1 MQWKA
6 PSTSSPGA
14 VYGKR
19 PRVSPGRRT
28 HQKQQPQQQHYIESS
43 SSSGN
48 SVLENGSG
56 GGALLQHHQQQQQQ
70 KPLPQDYLPD
80 QIYWNNGL
88 GGGNNTADIT
98 TTTTTTTTPAAS
110 ESAAH
115 FEQDWA
121 SVGLDFAV
129 GRDVDTDIDIDLLL
143 ADDTGR
149 QFDVFQQPSLSPEEE
164 ASLILDLQHSDFN
177 LFENTPVPSL
187 NAQPPV
193 TMENN
198 QGMHAPVSLRHLDII
213 YSHTHSHRRQPV

>member
-1 MQWKA
+1 MKNNSIKYQSSII
-6 PSTSSPGA
+6 STQTGVA
-14 VYGKR
+14 IAA
-19 PRVSPGRRT
+19 T
-28 HQKQQPQQQHYIESS
+28 I
-43 SSSGN
+43 
-48 SVLENGSG
+48 
-56 GGALLQHHQQQQQQ
+56 
-70 KPLPQDYLPD
+70 
-80 QIYWNNGL
+80 I
-88 GGGNNTADIT
+88 

-198 QGMHAPVSLRHLDII
+198 QGMHASVSLNHLDII
-213 YSHTHSHRRQPV
+213 YLHAQP